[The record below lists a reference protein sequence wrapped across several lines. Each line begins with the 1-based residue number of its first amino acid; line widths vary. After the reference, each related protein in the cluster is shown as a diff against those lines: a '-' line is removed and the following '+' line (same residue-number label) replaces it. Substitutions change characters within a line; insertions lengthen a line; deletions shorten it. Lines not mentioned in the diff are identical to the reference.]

1 VLQAL
6 NSEYAPDDTD
16 KVGTAKMPRAY
27 NTVRDAAKP
36 IFDARISG
44 DAWFLAADP
53 SRFDTIEVSYLDG
66 IALPFL
72 DQQDGWTVDGT
83 EFKVRL
89 DAAAKALAWEGL
101 YKNAGS

>member
-1 VLQAL
+1 MGKLSTDEVTSELSNLTGWIFL
-6 NSEYAPDDTD
+6 NDCIEKEYT
-16 KVGTAKMPRAY
+16 
-27 NTVRDAAKP
+27 
-36 IFDARISG
+36 FD
-44 DAWFLAADP
+44 
-53 SRFDTIEVSYLDG
+53 SYLDG